1 MVKWIISRVTDLLI
15 ALILM
20 TLILVV
26 LLTQPLFIWSR
37 PTVPQVE
44 IERSAL
50 EQELRA
56 FLAIPSVYDAEKRF
70 EGTSQEL
77 IKRLSAAG
85 AVEQNNRTDGQK
97 VLRLRVGNPDAKK
110 LYLVLHY
117 VVTEKPILEMAET
130 TLSLIELAKAV
141 SKDEDTTALQL
152 NLTIFLHRTEQL
164 EKSLYQVSLSHADQ
178 LVQGKASTEAPI
190 FVFMPG
196 LRLPD
201 AAYLSEQ
208 WRYFSLLMPGGE
220 NDLALY
226 GRLNDVFLLRKLKA
240 SLYQVG
246 LSDLDSISIPV
257 NFPNTRPAPLKAYW
271 DNRLAALLI
280 RPNILLHDKNYAG
293 HVRFISAL
301 HTLVKKGYER

>member
-37 PTVPQVE
+37 PTVPKLE

-85 AVEQNNRTDGQK
+85 AVEQNDRTDGQK

-164 EKSLYQVSLSHADQ
+164 EKSLYQVSLSHSDQ

-240 SLYQVG
+240 GLYQAG